1 MDRMTVLDSGND
13 LAQRVP
19 ASGAARRVTPPFG
32 PEPQAAAATPR
43 ASRATT
49 KTRPGARVTPAPGES
64 LPITVMLADDH
75 GLVRH
80 GIRALLETESGIEVV
95 GEAEDGPSA
104 VALAVQLRPQVL
116 IMDVTMPGL
125 DGAKA
130 TRQVRAGAPEVRVLA
145 LTVRSEKRFVLDMLE
160 AGVSG
165 YLSKGCGIEELVAAI
180 REVAQ
185 GRSHFSQTV
194 LEMAAEEYISASHTP
209 TDVTRRPLTPRQ
221 REVLR
226 LLAEGK
232 SSKQV
237 AHILGLAG
245 KTVETHRARIM
256 ARLGT
261 TSVAELTRYAIRE
274 GLIPLDD

>member
-1 MDRMTVLDSGND
+1 MTVLDSANG
-13 LAQRVP
+13 LTRHVP
-19 ASGAARRVTPPFG
+19 ASGAARRGAPPHGSELEVTAAPPR
-32 PEPQAAAATPR
+32 P
-43 ASRATT
+43 SRTTT
-49 KTRPGARVTPAPGES
+49 KTSPGARVAPAQGQS
-64 LPITVMLADDH
+64 LPIRVMLADDH

-80 GIRALLETESGIEVV
+80 GIRALLETQPGIEVV

-104 VALAVQLRPQVL
+104 VALAVELRPQVL
-116 IMDVTMPGL
+116 VMDVTMPGL

-185 GRSHFSQTV
+185 GRSHFSQPV
-194 LEMAAEEYISASHTP
+194 LEMAAEEYISASLAP
-209 TDVTRRPLTPRQ
+209 ADVTRRPLTPRQ

-237 AHILGLAG
+237 AHLLGLAG

-261 TSVAELTRYAIRE
+261 SSVAELTRYAIRE

>member
-1 MDRMTVLDSGND
+1 MTELDSANG
-13 LAQRVP
+13 LTRHVQ
-19 ASGAARRVTPPFG
+19 ASDAARRMPPPLGLASEVTAAPPR
-32 PEPQAAAATPR
+32 PPR
-43 ASRATT
+43 TST
-49 KTRPGARVTPAPGES
+49 KTRTRVAPAEGPS
-64 LPITVMLADDH
+64 RPVRVMLADDH

-80 GIRALLETESGIEVV
+80 GIRALLEAESGIEVV
-95 GEAEDGPSA
+95 GEAEDGLAA
-104 VALAVQLRPQVL
+104 VDLAVQLRPQVL
-116 IMDVTMPGL
+116 VMDVTMPVL
-125 DGAKA
+125 DGASA
-130 TRQVRAGAPEVRVLA
+130 TRQIRARAPEIRVLA
-145 LTVRSEKRFVLDMLE
+145 LTVRFEKRFVLDMLE

-185 GRSHFSQTV
+185 GRSHFSQPV
-194 LEMAAEEYISASHTP
+194 LEMAAEEYISASLAP
-209 TDVTRRPLTPRQ
+209 ADVTRRPLTPRQ

-237 AHILGLAG
+237 AHLLGLAG
-245 KTVETHRARIM
+245 KTVETHRSRIM